1 MRMSGPRRPATD
13 GRMAMPVGQVTGCRR
28 VHPFGPLVISVAR
41 PCRHHVGDRPFVDG
55 TSLRVARLS
64 RCIHRHVGQ
73 CARVIRVSASRL
85 AEDGSAHGF
94 FITPL
99 TLRGEPAVASSDR
112 ARALADVLDELT
124 RTGFH
129 RTEPSENARCA
140 CDQGRGKAPLLSMC
154 EVQTDRNARDKQAP
168 VPCPHSTASIR
179 RLGRRGPTSR
189 RAVLN
194 TDAPLARATWMIVR

>member
-1 MRMSGPRRPATD
+1 MRMSGPRHPAAD
-13 GRMAMPVGQVTGCRR
+13 GRMAMAVGQVTGCQR

-41 PCRHHVGDRPFVDG
+41 PCRHHVGDRRFVDG

-73 CARVIRVSASRL
+73 CARVMRVSASRL

-94 FITPL
+94 FITSL

-112 ARALADVLDELT
+112 APALADVIDELT
-124 RTGFH
+124 PTWFH
-129 RTEPSENARCA
+129 STEQSENVRYA
-140 CDQGRGKAPLLSMC
+140 CNQGRAKVPLLSMC
-154 EVQTDRNARDKQAP
+154 KVQTDRNAPDREAP
-168 VPCPHSTASIR
+168 EPCPHSTASIR
-179 RLGRRGPTSR
+179 RLGDRGPTSH

-194 TDAPLARATWMIVR
+194 TDAPLARATWIIGP